1 MVRIVR
7 VPFLIPPNAYAQV
20 LLPRIIFVRSDV
32 AVTPALIAHE
42 LQHVA
47 QLAELGLLRYWVR
60 YLTLLLRFGY
70 ERHPME
76 IEARIAETSVT
87 RLQAARE
94 LIHKWKGTS

>member
-7 VPFLIPPNAYAQV
+7 VPFLVPPSAHAQV
-20 LLPRIIFVRSDV
+20 LFPRIIFVRADV

-42 LQHVA
+42 LRHVA
-47 QLAELGLLRYWVR
+47 QLAELGLLRYWTR
-60 YLTLLLRFGY
+60 YLRLLIQHGY

-94 LIHKWKGTS
+94 LINKWKGTS